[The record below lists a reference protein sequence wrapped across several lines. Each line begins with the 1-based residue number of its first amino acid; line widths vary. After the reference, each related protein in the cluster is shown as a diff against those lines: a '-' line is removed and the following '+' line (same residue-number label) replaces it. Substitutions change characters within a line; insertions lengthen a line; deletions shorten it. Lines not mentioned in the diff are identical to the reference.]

1 MQIKLDTSLLLVAK
15 FCIYAHLNLLTL
27 QLENLSEWIVLEEAK
42 YTTPMQQFQHGF
54 CAGSTIHVKRLHH
67 IIQQKD
73 LHQSKS
79 CSDNIIDNKNI
90 SFFPF
95 YIDWTS
101 GIVS

>member
-1 MQIKLDTSLLLVAK
+1 MQIKLDTLLLLVAK
-15 FCIYAHLNLLTL
+15 LCIYAHLNLLTL

-73 LHQSKS
+73 LYQSKS

-95 YIDWTS
+95 YID
-101 GIVS
+101 